1 MGRGGS
7 CATPRNAATMEPM
20 AARLAFIEKSPRR
33 VPFMRK
39 SFLLLELWSGAYMLD
54 GWEKVIVGLFVP
66 VLMACAYALWYA

>member
-1 MGRGGS
+1 
-7 CATPRNAATMEPM
+7 
-20 AARLAFIEKSPRR
+20 
-33 VPFMRK
+33 MRK